1 MFVLPQSQPAGAAPF
16 ARIPTVD
23 PTGRGV
29 PLAALAGTPDH
40 VLRAKFP
47 AIAQAL
53 DHFAKVGGSKFS
65 LRITVSSHL
74 HSSLVAIA
82 DRARYRDLIYSGQG
96 TRG

>member
-47 AIAQAL
+47 AIAQVL

-65 LRITVSSHL
+65 LKITVSAL
-74 HSSLVAIA
+74 VLSLFLGGPSLTP
-82 DRARYRDLIYSGQG
+82 RARPAI
-96 TRG
+96 